1 MDKRVKEL
9 TRLRGVGE
17 ILAARFLEAGIDSY
31 EKVVAAG
38 EEGLKKIKG
47 INPRAVSGI
56 LAQASELASEAV
68 AEPEKKMA
76 EIREK
81 STALT
86 GRIQEIAADV
96 RERFRE
102 EIAGRIGKKVEKQIT
117 RIVGSLDAL
126 AAEAGVKRK
135 RAAKG
140 LAKVEKHLS
149 IQGEA
154 GLKEIRK
161 SLKKARKS
169 LKRIIP

>member
-1 MDKRVKEL
+1 MDKRVKKL
-9 TRLRGVGE
+9 MRLRGVGE

-31 EKVVAAG
+31 EKIAAAG

-76 EIREK
+76 ELQQK
-81 STALT
+81 SRALT
-86 GRIQEIAADV
+86 GRVQEIASDV

-102 EIAGRIGKKVEKQIT
+102 EITGRLGKKIEKQIT
-117 RIVGSLDAL
+117 RIVGSLDAVS
-126 AAEAGVKRK
+126 AQAGVKRK

-140 LAKVEKHLS
+140 LARAEKHLS

-154 GLKEIRK
+154 GLKDIRK
-161 SLKKARKS
+161 SLKKVRKS